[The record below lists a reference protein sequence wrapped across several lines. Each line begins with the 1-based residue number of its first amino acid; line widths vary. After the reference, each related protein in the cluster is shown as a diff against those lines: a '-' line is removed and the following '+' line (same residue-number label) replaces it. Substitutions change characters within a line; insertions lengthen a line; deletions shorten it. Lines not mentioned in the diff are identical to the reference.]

1 MNDQNFYNE
10 HRTMMAHG
18 NEIECSR
25 YVPYGI
31 QRLIE
36 MTDHILYDPLPQI
49 TENRSFAYAS
59 FEHIFLTFIQTIE
72 VQCSFYLFL
81 KDANVELSIV
91 SIWSPV

>member
-1 MNDQNFYNE
+1 
-10 HRTMMAHG
+10 MAHG

-49 TENRSFAYAS
+49 TENRPFVYAS

-72 VQCSFYLFL
+72 VQCFERCKCRVIYCEHMEPSLRL
-81 KDANVELSIV
+81 T
-91 SIWSPV
+91 